1 MPSKCKR
8 CGAVGVRMSWG
19 STCIRCMDQMQAARK
34 AEQAA
39 EKAEQEARRIAS
51 SRRAAEAEQAKSQQR
66 QIQEAARAAAVA
78 ASEAERRELEG
89 HLNGIKRML
98 LDHAAR
104 GVSDRATALQTVSLL
119 MKSPDVRDNLAW
131 FWADITAIPLLED
144 AYYQQAIASLGTAS
158 PDDGVRLLDSLP
170 YPASQGV
177 GNWLSR
183 QTPDSVWGRRAKENW
198 THYAQVLVQRRQRA
212 AEQARENEARI
223 REEQRK
229 REEQRQARLEEMRLE
244 NGRRFEEEQRAKEA
258 MEVLR
263 RARVSR
269 ESTVWRVAAI
279 VGAMATASTVVWIF
293 AMAENLVF
301 LGICL
306 TLLVL
311 LWTAS
316 RKAVVRAFDE
326 VSTREWK
333 RSSDETPAGCVAIPF
348 GCIGAVIAWQAHG
361 FCAAVG
367 IGVLVLAVAGGVASS
382 RGTRAVMAPFGIGL
396 MLGVAVVIVAAIASP
411 LVHEVVQYLEEVLA
425 VSQ

>member
-1 MPSKCKR
+1 
-8 CGAVGVRMSWG
+8 
-19 STCIRCMDQMQAARK
+19 MDELRAARK

-66 QIQEAARAAAVA
+66 HIQEAARAAAVA

-104 GVSDRATALQTVSLL
+104 GVSDRATAIQAVSMI
-119 MKSPDVRDNLAW
+119 MKSPDVKGNLGW
-131 FWADITAIPLLED
+131 FWADITANPLLED

-158 PDDGVRLLDSLP
+158 PAEGVRLLDSLP

-183 QTPDSVWGRRAKENW
+183 QTSDSAWGRRAKENW
-198 THYAQVLVQRRQRA
+198 TQYAQVLVQRRQRE

-223 REEQRK
+223 REEQQKRK
-229 REEQRQARLEEMRLE
+229 EQEQARWEKMRLE
-244 NGRRFEEEQRAKEA
+244 SERRGEEEQRAKQA
-258 MEVLR
+258 MEALR
-263 RARVSR
+263 RARVRR
-269 ESTVWRVAAI
+269 ESTVWRGAVI
-279 VGAMATASTVVWIF
+279 VGAMVTAGTAVWIF
-293 AMAENLVF
+293 AMAESVVF
-301 LGICL
+301 LGTCL
-306 TLLVL
+306 TVLVL
-311 LWTAS
+311 IWTAS
-316 RKAVVRAFDE
+316 RKAVLKAFDE
-326 VSTREWK
+326 VSTQEWK

-382 RGTRAVMAPFGIGL
+382 RGARAVMAPLGIGL
-396 MLGVAVVIVAAIASP
+396 MAGVAVVIVAAIASP
-411 LVHEVVQYLEEVLA
+411 LVHGAVQYLEEVLA
-425 VSQ
+425 ASQ